1 MNPTPAHLLLA
12 LTPFL
17 PLVLALAMVPRP
29 GRAAVGLL
37 LPLAPLPALG
47 AALLVQPGVEVLL
60 PGVLLGLDLGL
71 DPRRRLLLLVTAL
84 LWLAAAVYSRGY
96 LRGREGRTRYEA
108 FFLTTMGGSLGLIVA
123 LDVPGFYL
131 FFSLMTLA
139 SYILVVF
146 EGNERAYRAGRAYIL
161 LSILGETALLLGF
174 LRAVA
179 ASGSLLIDS
188 VPAAL
193 AEGEAATLLLLFAGF
208 AIKAGQLPLHVWLP
222 LAHSA
227 APTPASAVLSGAMI
241 KAGLLGLLLFL
252 PLGEAALPDPG
263 LALAALGL
271 ATAFYGVFCGLS
283 QQDPKTVL
291 AYSSLSQMGVMVAA
305 LGVVLAAPGS
315 APLLLPAVLLY
326 AAHHGLSKAAL
337 FFAVGVVR
345 QADSGR
351 LAALA
356 VATLAAAAIAGAPL
370 TAGAL
375 AKLLLKQ
382 AAETGVET
390 GVGTGAEARA
400 GILLLAL
407 LSASAVATGL
417 LMLRF
422 LARLGVAAAAPAER
436 PGAGALLWLPFL
448 AIALLGQI
456 LPWTVAV
463 GDRGGA
469 VAGWSSAF
477 TAYGLWEGAWPLA
490 LAVALL
496 LLWRGLRR
504 AGLPAPPP
512 VPEGDWLALL
522 PDRRASLAAW
532 LGLYRR
538 SAFALRRRPALL
550 SEVAARLASLPVRL
564 EGRLTAR
571 VPGALALLLLAAALV
586 LTLLSP
592 DG

>member
-1 MNPTPAHLLLA
+1 MSLTPALLLLA

-17 PLVLALAMVPRP
+17 PLALALAMVPRP
-29 GRAAVGLL
+29 SRAAVGLL

-47 AALLVQPGVEVLL
+47 AALLVQPGQEMLL

-71 DPRRRLLLLVTAL
+71 DARRRLLLLVTAL
-84 LWLAAAVYSRGY
+84 LWLAGAVYSRGY
-96 LRGREGRTRYEA
+96 LRGRAGRARYEA
-108 FFLTTMGGSLGLIVA
+108 FFLVTMGGNLGLIVA

-146 EGNERAYRAGRAYIL
+146 EGSERAYRAGRAYIL

-174 LRAVA
+174 LRATA
-179 ASGSLLIDS
+179 AAESLVIAAI
-188 VPAAL
+188 PAAL

-241 KAGLLGLLLFL
+241 KAGLLGMVLFL
-252 PLGEAALPDPG
+252 PLGEAALPGPG
-263 LALAALGL
+263 LALAGLGL

-283 QQDPKTVL
+283 QDDPKTVL
-291 AYSSLSQMGVMVAA
+291 AYSSLSQMGLLVAA
-305 LGVVLAAPGS
+305 LGVVLAAPEAG
-315 APLLLPAVLLY
+315 PLLLPAVLLY

-345 QADSGR
+345 QTDRGR

-356 VATLAAAAIAGAPL
+356 VAVVAAAAIAGAPL

-382 AAETGVET
+382 AAETG
-390 GVGTGAEARA
+390 AEAGEGARA
-400 GILLLAL
+400 GALLLAL

-422 LARLGVAAAAPAER
+422 LARLGVAAAAAAER

-448 AIALLGQI
+448 AIALLGQV
-456 LPWTVAV
+456 LPWMIVAS
-463 GDRGGA
+463 DRGGA
-469 VAGWSSAF
+469 AAGWGSAL
-477 TAYGLWEGAWPLA
+477 TAYGLWESGWPPLLA
-490 LAVALL
+490 IALL
-496 LLWRGLRR
+496 LLWRRLRR

-538 SAFALRRRPALL
+538 GAFALRRRPKLLAEATVRATALP
-550 SEVAARLASLPVRL
+550 ARLEAGLL
-564 EGRLTAR
+564 AR
-571 VPGALALLLLAAALV
+571 APGALALLLLAAALV
-586 LTLLSP
+586 LALFP
-592 DG
+592 HDG

>member
-1 MNPTPAHLLLA
+1 MSPTPALALLA

-17 PLVLALAMVPRP
+17 PLVLALAMVPQPSR
-29 GRAAVGLL
+29 RLLGLL

-47 AALLVQPGVEVLL
+47 AALLLPPGEEVRL
-60 PGVLLGLDLGL
+60 PLVLLGLDLGL
-71 DPRRRLLLLVTAL
+71 DAKRRLLLLVTAL
-84 LWLAAAVYSRGY
+84 LWLAAAIYSRGY
-96 LRGREGRTRYEA
+96 LGGRAGRARYEA
-108 FFLTTMGGSLGLIVA
+108 FFLVTMGGNLGLIVA

-146 EGNERAYRAGRAYIL
+146 EGSERAHRAGRAYIL

-174 LRAVA
+174 LRATA
-179 ASGSLLIDS
+179 AAGSLSIAE

-241 KAGLLGLLLFL
+241 KAGLLGMVLFL

-263 LALAALGL
+263 LALAGLGI

-283 QQDPKTVL
+283 QEDPKTIL
-291 AYSSLSQMGVMVAA
+291 AYSSLSQMGLLVAA
-305 LGVVLAAPGS
+305 LGVVLAAPVA

-337 FFAVGVVR
+337 FLAVGVVR
-345 QADSGR
+345 QADGGR

-356 VATLAAAAIAGAPL
+356 VAAVAAAAIAGAPL

-382 AAETGVET
+382 AAEA
-390 GVGTGAEARA
+390 GAEVRA
-400 GILLLAL
+400 GALLLGL

-448 AIALLGQI
+448 AVALLGQL
-456 LPWTVAV
+456 LPWMVAV
-463 GDRGGA
+463 SDRGGA
-469 VAGWSSAF
+469 VAGWGSALA
-477 TAYGLWEGAWPLA
+477 AYGLWESAWPPLLA
-490 LAVALL
+490 LLLL

-504 AGLPAPPP
+504 AGLPAPPA

-522 PDRRASLAAW
+522 PDRRTSLALW

-538 SAFALRRRPALL
+538 TAFALRRRPALL
-550 SEVAARLASLPVRL
+550 AAATLRVTALPARLESGLL
-564 EGRLTAR
+564 AR
-571 VPGALALLLLAAALV
+571 APGALALLLLAAALV
-586 LTLLSP
+586 LSLLQP
-592 DG
+592 F